1 MKAPLHLSLVVPAY
15 NEEARLPTSLPQIM
29 AFANSQPFRVEV
41 IIVNNNS
48 GDRTRQIADEFARHS
63 DCLRVIDQPI
73 QGKGAAVRAGM
84 LAANGDYC
92 MIADADLSMPIAEV
106 TKFLPPNVPTYD
118 IAIGSREL
126 PGSQRINEP
135 RYRHLM
141 GRAFSAY
148 VKAIAVSGI
157 EDTQC
162 GFKCFRQ
169 SIAREIFSLQVIDG
183 FVFNVKIHIDI
194 FDFRKIGKQVTGKA
208 YRLERLGSRRNDHI
222 DRLNAA
228 NDRIRILRCSNNA
241 QNGQEGHSNYDMFHG
256 YD

>member
-118 IAIGSREL
+118 TVSYTHLPAALWQRAPQRLRPGARADGDLGVWPGQHPPDQPLPADSQPHDAIRKVSRKAT
-126 PGSQRINEP
+126 I
-135 RYRHLM
+135 
-141 GRAFSAY
+141 
-148 VKAIAVSGI
+148 VK
-157 EDTQC
+157 
-162 GFKCFRQ
+162 
-169 SIAREIFSLQVIDG
+169 
-183 FVFNVKIHIDI
+183 VKPP
-194 FDFRKIGKQVTGKA
+194 
-208 YRLERLGSRRNDHI
+208 ESRRNQTKGAF
-222 DRLNAA
+222 RAP
-228 NDRIRILRCSNNA
+228 
-241 QNGQEGHSNYDMFHG
+241 
-256 YD
+256 

>member
-183 FVFNVKIHIDI
+183 FAFDVEVLMIARRRGYHIIEVPIEWHYYPNSKVSPLRDAVRMAREVAGI
-194 FDFRKIGKQVTGKA
+194 RANARRGLYDGAVMSELAI
-208 YRLERLGSRRNDHI
+208 ERP
-222 DRLNAA
+222 
-228 NDRIRILRCSNNA
+228 
-241 QNGQEGHSNYDMFHG
+241 
-256 YD
+256 